1 MPLEHRARCSLG
13 QVTGPD
19 ARSLGLVLSC
29 SVVSDSLRPHG
40 LDPARFLCPWDS
52 PGKSTRV
59 GCHSLLQ
66 GIFLTRGWKLHLLH
80 CILYSLG
87 YLGSPQVSVKPAQT
101 SQRPKPG
108 SQGWGLGPRK
118 EGRTVSS
125 PEGGGQ
131 LKSGAMQCGLNHS
144 LAADKPGSL
153 TCYLPSPCWSC
164 GVIGT
169 LLGSQGCVGNRQ

>member
-1 MPLEHRARCSLG
+1 MAEATFSSLGVCRNKEVTIEHFSLEGAPLEHRAGRSLG

-19 ARSLGLVLSC
+19 ARSLGFVLSC
-29 SVVSDSLRPHG
+29 SVVSDSLRTHG
-40 LDPARFLCPWDS
+40 LDPARLLCPWDS
-52 PGKSTRV
+52 PGKNTRV

-66 GIFLTRGWKLHLLH
+66 GIFLMREWNLHLLH

-118 EGRTVSS
+118 EGGTLSS

-131 LKSGAMQCGLNHS
+131 LKSGARQRGVNHS
-144 LAADKPGSL
+144 LAAD
-153 TCYLPSPCWSC
+153 
-164 GVIGT
+164 
-169 LLGSQGCVGNRQ
+169 